1 MKKLNRLKESLLA
14 LSLMTGLSAGHPK
27 AEDLSS
33 IEKQFKRTPPQTKEE
48 RYYSYLLS
56 FSLFP
61 DDLSS
66 EDIRKVWDAI
76 EKQFTQEDKALLG
89 TFLNIPYKELY
100 KGLARMASFSPNLM
114 KKLLREQ
121 IVPKFLK
128 KNIKMAGIIWES
140 KEVIQVDPNGFKS
153 FIAYFPPNLEKLY
166 LVNTF
171 LGSEMLKMLAPKLNK
186 SPLKELEL
194 PNIGITSETAK
205 NIIENTPPT
214 LEFLIL
220 DGANLGGILGTL
232 GLGTKPNLKYLS
244 LKRCTLTNTD
254 IQNFATQFS
263 GNNSLKELILSNN
276 YSISDQSATSIETLI
291 KKSSLEV
298 LALSDTSFTGAG
310 LKVLNPA
317 IQQSKLKYLDLRN
330 LRQIEEE
337 KRKILIDIIENSKL
351 ESLLLNINV
360 TRAEARPII
369 EAIKNSN
376 LAHISFHE
384 KSQFSI
390 PENVKNKDGNPVKFS
405 FFR

>member
-1 MKKLNRLKESLLA
+1 MKKLNQLKKSLLA
-14 LSLMTGLSAGHPK
+14 LSLMTGLSAGHAK

-33 IEKQFKRTPPQTKEE
+33 IEAQFKRTTPQTKAEQH
-48 RYYSYLLS
+48 YSYLLS
-56 FSLFP
+56 LSLFP

-66 EDIRKVWDAI
+66 EDIRKIWDAI

-89 TFLNIPYKELY
+89 TFLNLPYKELY
-100 KGLARMASFSPNLM
+100 KGLARMASFSPNFM
-114 KKLLREQ
+114 KKLLQEQ
-121 IVPKFLK
+121 IVPKFPK
-128 KNIKMAGIIWES
+128 KNIKMASIIWES

-171 LGSEMLKMLAPKLNK
+171 LGDEMLKMLAPKLNK

-205 NIIENTPPT
+205 NIIENIPPT
-214 LEFLIL
+214 LEFLVL

-244 LKRCTLTNTD
+244 LKRCKLTNTD

-263 GNNSLKELILSNN
+263 GKNLKALVLSHN
-276 YSISDQSATSIETLI
+276 YSISDQSTASIETLI
-291 KKSSLEV
+291 KKNSLEA
-298 LALSDTSFTGAG
+298 LALNDTSLTGAG
-310 LKVLNPA
+310 LKTLSSA
-317 IQQSKLKYLDLRN
+317 IQTSKLRHLDLRN
-330 LRQIEEE
+330 LRQMGEEE
-337 KRKILIDIIENSKL
+337 RKILIDIIKNSKL
-351 ESLLLNINV
+351 ESLSLNINI
-360 TRAEARPII
+360 TSAEALPII
-369 EAIKNSN
+369 EAIQASN

-384 KSQFSI
+384 KSKFSI
-390 PENVKNKDGNPVKFS
+390 PESVKNKDGNPVKFS

>member
-1 MKKLNRLKESLLA
+1 MKTLNQLKKSLLA
-14 LSLMTGLSAGHPK
+14 LSLMTGLSAGHAK

-33 IEKQFKRTPPQTKEE
+33 IEAQFKRTPPQTKEE

-56 FSLFP
+56 LSLFP

-89 TFLNIPYKELY
+89 TFLNLPYKELY
-100 KGLARMASFSPNLM
+100 KGLARIASFSPKLM
-114 KKLLREQ
+114 KKLLQEQ

-171 LGSEMLKMLAPKLNK
+171 LGDEMLKMLAPKLNK

-205 NIIENTPPT
+205 NIIENIPPT
-214 LEFLIL
+214 LEFLVL

-244 LKRCTLTNTD
+244 LKRCKLTNTD
-254 IQNFATQFS
+254 IKNFATQFS

-276 YSISDQSATSIETLI
+276 YSISDQSTASIETLI
-291 KKSSLEV
+291 KKNSLEA
-298 LALSDTSFTGAG
+298 LALNDTSLTGAG
-310 LKVLNPA
+310 LKTLSSA
-317 IQQSKLKYLDLRN
+317 IQTSKLRHLDLRN
-330 LRQIEEE
+330 LRQMGEAERE
-337 KRKILIDIIENSKL
+337 ILIDIIKNSKL
-351 ESLLLNINV
+351 ESLLLNINI
-360 TRAEARPII
+360 TRAEALPII
-369 EAIKNSN
+369 EAIQASN

-384 KSQFSI
+384 KSKFSV
-390 PENVKNKDGNPVKFS
+390 PESVKNKEGNPVKISFS
-405 FFR
+405 K